1 MNQISDVDILLLQF
15 HSDPQL
21 WFPEIFLLDMGT
33 ILPACFIEKHIFSAL
48 PYLGSWI
55 QDSSLT
61 RVFWFFPTAPIKPSS
76 SQWID
81 HSTTVGSWRIA
92 SSYTLWGLMPQL
104 LYLWWVGELL
114 HPLLVRAGAQLN
126 LFFVRSPFISSDP
139 VLSTH
144 PYRVWIARV
153 SR

>member
-1 MNQISDVDILLLQF
+1 MKKLKRNRRDVDILLLQF
-15 HSDPQL
+15 HPDPQL
-21 WFPEIFLLDMGT
+21 WFRDLLVRHGNHSPC
-33 ILPACFIEKHIFSAL
+33 LLYRKAHLFHAL

-81 HSTTVGSWRIA
+81 HSTTVGSWPIA

-104 LYLWWVGELL
+104 LYLWWVGELP
-114 HPLLVRAGAQLN
+114 HPLLVRAGAQLAS
-126 LFFVRSPFISSDP
+126 FSISFPLCVLNPDP
-139 VLSTH
+139 ANS
-144 PYRVWIARV
+144 
-153 SR
+153 